1 MLVGGRRAVRVASQ
15 PSRIVARSVAA
26 AVIGLADAAAV
37 GLAIAT
43 GASANAAVGLASA
56 APAIA
61 AAVGLA
67 VAAAGMRVERW
78 HGIAL
83 RRKLHPSIAEN
94 LVFLLQWQRGGL
106 YQCIHTPHDR

>member
-1 MLVGGRRAVRVASQ
+1 MRHHPAA
-15 PSRIVARSVAA
+15 VAA
-26 AVIGLADAAAV
+26 TVAVAATAIGLADAAAT
-37 GLAIAT
+37 LAAAT
-43 GASANAAVGLASA
+43 LSLTVAAAVGLAV
-56 APAIA
+56 A